1 MAQFLSTKGK
11 EKRDFK
17 LTVIVLTM
25 DRPHSLPRLLKSI
38 ANTDFESDE
47 DYFDIEVHVDYP
59 KTPGLHWKECVELV
73 FTSLLHYKVVTT
85 ISIHIRTSDTI
96 IFDNT

>member
-1 MAQFLSTKGK
+1 MCYCHFFTFIMKFHFFIFLLEFMIFLTVQAES
-11 EKRDFK
+11 EREFK

-25 DRPHSLPRLLKSI
+25 DRPHSLARLLKSI

-59 KTPGLHWKECVELV
+59 KTVGLHYQECVE
-73 FTSLLHYKVVTT
+73 
-85 ISIHIRTSDTI
+85 
-96 IFDNT
+96 

>member
-1 MAQFLSTKGK
+1 MKCQFFIFVLAFMTFLTVQAES
-11 EKRDFK
+11 ELDKREFK

-25 DRPHSLPRLLKSI
+25 DRPHSLARLLKSI

-59 KTPGLHWKECVELV
+59 KTVGLHYQECVE
-73 FTSLLHYKVVTT
+73 
-85 ISIHIRTSDTI
+85 
-96 IFDNT
+96 